1 MGTRP
6 QKRAERGLFSQHENS
21 DPLPH
26 LHRVFADTQSV
37 PEFDGFVPGA
47 RNDLAV
53 VGGEGDAQHI
63 LGVANKAARGGS
75 SAGTPRG
82 SHRRDKAQR
91 STIKLSLLSIEEILL
106 HCLNSE

>member
-1 MGTRP
+1 M
-6 QKRAERGLFSQHENS
+6 
-21 DPLPH
+21 PH

-63 LGVANKAARGGS
+63 LGVANKAAGGGS
-75 SAGTPRG
+75 SAGTPGG
-82 SHRRDKAQR
+82 SHGRDKAQQ
-91 STIKLSLLSIEEILL
+91 TPIKLINPP
-106 HCLNSE
+106 LN